1 MDTWKIVVAY
11 TGWLFAAAAIGLLL
25 GLLSGELALAVRFV
39 DAASPEQRTVVEWV
53 AVVGFVVLAAVPF
66 LLRNRVRREEATG
79 RDD

>member
-1 MDTWKIVVAY
+1 VDTWKIVVAY